1 MFLETIPARL
11 HVGSISIIHLSENKG
26 ATTMAVPKC
35 MLKGKELDD
44 VREDFRTARRVEQ
57 YRLGEIFI
65 SKKF

>member
-1 MFLETIPARL
+1 MDENLFLRSFS
-11 HVGSISIIHLSENKG
+11 GIIHSSENKG

-57 YRLGEIFI
+57 YRLG
-65 SKKF
+65 